1 MATTTGTTLSYTT
14 TGDATYIARFQKV
27 KVTQTYKRQ
36 VKNGETW
43 NDTDDDTVGTLSRY
57 THTTE
62 YGSETGATAT
72 AGEGYE
78 FVGWYDEEGN
88 EVTNSMLG
96 DERNILSYT
105 ATANATYIARF
116 QREQVTE
123 NVTQTFIRQVKE
135 GDYWKYTTDNTI
147 GTLDCYT
154 HVDVVGKTVSVTA
167 TVGAGYEFIGWYD
180 RAGEKVA
187 ADMLSNNGMTLSY
200 TTIGNA
206 TYYARFK
213 KVVSAETV
221 TQTYIR
227 QVKDGD
233 NWKVTTDDS
242 IATLDCYTHT
252 DVVGATASSTATAGK
267 GHKFV
272 GWYDAEGKKVDEDI
286 LINNGNTISYTT
298 TGEATYYARFQKSA
312 SAENE
317 PQTDN
322 DQGAE
327 AEARKPKSETETET
341 KKNNPE
347 TGDECNPTLWTALF
361 LLSIVALAELNDKRK
376 KLK

>member
-1 MATTTGTTLSYTT
+1 MGWYDVSGNPVAGDMISNNGTTLSYTT
-14 TGDATYIARFQKV
+14 T
-27 KVTQTYKRQ
+27 
-36 VKNGETW
+36 
-43 NDTDDDTVGTLSRY
+43 
-57 THTTE
+57 
-62 YGSETGATAT
+62 
-72 AGEGYE
+72 
-78 FVGWYDEEGN
+78 
-88 EVTNSMLG
+88 
-96 DERNILSYT
+96 
-105 ATANATYIARF
+105 
-116 QREQVTE
+116 
-123 NVTQTFIRQVKE
+123 
-135 GDYWKYTTDNTI
+135 
-147 GTLDCYT
+147 
-154 HVDVVGKTVSVTA
+154 
-167 TVGAGYEFIGWYD
+167 
-180 RAGEKVA
+180 
-187 ADMLSNNGMTLSY
+187 
-200 TTIGNA
+200 GNA

-252 DVVGATASSTATAGK
+252 DVVGATASSTATAKEGYE
-267 GHKFV
+267 FV

-341 KKNNPE
+341 KKNKPE
-347 TGDECNPTLWTALF
+347 TGDECNPTLWTALL

-376 KLK
+376 NLNNVETIKSEIDK

>member
-1 MATTTGTTLSYTT
+1 M
-14 TGDATYIARFQKV
+14 
-27 KVTQTYKRQ
+27 
-36 VKNGETW
+36 
-43 NDTDDDTVGTLSRY
+43 
-57 THTTE
+57 
-62 YGSETGATAT
+62 
-72 AGEGYE
+72 
-78 FVGWYDEEGN
+78 GWYDESGN
-88 EVTNSMLG
+88 AVAESMLG
-96 DERNILSYT
+96 ATSNILSYT
-105 ATANATYIARF
+105 AT
-116 QREQVTE
+116 
-123 NVTQTFIRQVKE
+123 
-135 GDYWKYTTDNTI
+135 
-147 GTLDCYT
+147 
-154 HVDVVGKTVSVTA
+154 VS
-167 TVGAGYEFIGWYD
+167 
-180 RAGEKVA
+180 
-187 ADMLSNNGMTLSY
+187 
-200 TTIGNA
+200 A

-213 KVVSAETV
+213 KVVSAETVTQTYIRQVKDGDNWGNTMDDTIATLDYYTHTDVVGATASSTATAKEGYEFVGWYDVSGNPVAGDMISNNGTTLSYITTGDAIYYARFQKIKAAETV

-341 KKNNPE
+341 KKNKPE

>member
-1 MATTTGTTLSYTT
+1 MISNNGTTLSYIT
-14 TGDATYIARFQKV
+14 TGDAIYYARFQKI
-27 KVTQTYKRQ
+27 K
-36 VKNGETW
+36 
-43 NDTDDDTVGTLSRY
+43 
-57 THTTE
+57 
-62 YGSETGATAT
+62 A
-72 AGEGYE
+72 
-78 FVGWYDEEGN
+78 
-88 EVTNSMLG
+88 
-96 DERNILSYT
+96 
-105 ATANATYIARF
+105 
-116 QREQVTE
+116 
-123 NVTQTFIRQVKE
+123 
-135 GDYWKYTTDNTI
+135 
-147 GTLDCYT
+147 
-154 HVDVVGKTVSVTA
+154 
-167 TVGAGYEFIGWYD
+167 
-180 RAGEKVA
+180 
-187 ADMLSNNGMTLSY
+187 
-200 TTIGNA
+200 
-206 TYYARFK
+206 
-213 KVVSAETV
+213 AETV
-221 TQTYIR
+221 IQTYIR

-233 NWKVTTDDS
+233 NWKATTDDS

-341 KKNNPE
+341 KKNKPE
-347 TGDECNPTLWTALF
+347 TGDECNPTLWTALL

>member
-1 MATTTGTTLSYTT
+1 MISNNGTTLSYTT
-14 TGDATYIARFQKV
+14 T
-27 KVTQTYKRQ
+27 
-36 VKNGETW
+36 
-43 NDTDDDTVGTLSRY
+43 
-57 THTTE
+57 
-62 YGSETGATAT
+62 
-72 AGEGYE
+72 
-78 FVGWYDEEGN
+78 
-88 EVTNSMLG
+88 
-96 DERNILSYT
+96 
-105 ATANATYIARF
+105 
-116 QREQVTE
+116 
-123 NVTQTFIRQVKE
+123 
-135 GDYWKYTTDNTI
+135 
-147 GTLDCYT
+147 
-154 HVDVVGKTVSVTA
+154 
-167 TVGAGYEFIGWYD
+167 
-180 RAGEKVA
+180 
-187 ADMLSNNGMTLSY
+187 
-200 TTIGNA
+200 GNA

-213 KVVSAETV
+213 KVVSAETVTQTYIRQVKDGDNWGNTMDDTIATLDYYTHTDVVGATASSTATAKEGYEFVGWYDVSGNPVAGDMISNNGTTLSYITTGDAIYYARFQKIKAAETV

-252 DVVGATASSTATAGK
+252 DVVGATASSTATAKEGYE
-267 GHKFV
+267 FV

-341 KKNNPE
+341 KKNKPE
-347 TGDECNPTLWTALF
+347 TGDECNPTLWTALL